1 MFIFVIKSK
10 DIMKGIFVV
19 IFSIAWSSSL
29 FAQKNEPKS
38 YIAYRTVEKIEIDG
52 RDNEKSWDKSKFS
65 DDFVDI
71 EGVKKPQFKTNVK
84 MLYDDEFFY
93 FYAKLEDP
101 HIWATLK
108 QRDTVIYHNNDFEI
122 FLDPDNDSHNYYE
135 FEVNALNTVWDLFLT
150 KPYRENNK
158 VLDGWDINGLK
169 SAVYVSGTLNNPT
182 DIDAYWSVE
191 VAIPWA
197 AMREAHMQNNI
208 PTGKFWRVN
217 FSRVHWDFE
226 LVDGKYERKKDE
238 KGKLLP
244 EYNWVWSPQW
254 KISMHEPEL
263 WGYVYFS
270 TKTVGESDSFNVPK
284 DESVK
289 RYLYDLY
296 HFSKSNSQSYLIQQI
311 RKGTTIFNH
320 KIRPSFNQ
328 NPYYWNISV
337 KSPFSGKTL
346 VIMQDGKLEEY
357 DN

>member
-1 MFIFVIKSK
+1 MMKKIFTFL
-10 DIMKGIFVV
+10 GIV
-19 IFSIAWSSSL
+19 FSLSV
-29 FAQKNEPKS
+29 FAQTKPEPKS
-38 YIAYRTVEKIEIDG
+38 YVAYRTTEKIEIDG
-52 RDNEKSWDKSKFS
+52 KDGEKSWKSAEFS
-65 DDFVDI
+65 DDFIDI
-71 EGVKKPQFKTNVK
+71 EGKKIPYLKTNVK
-84 MLYDDEFFY
+84 MLYDDEYFY
-93 FYAKLEDP
+93 FFAKMEDP

-135 FEVNALNTVWDLFLT
+135 FEINALNTVWDLFLT
-150 KPYRENNK
+150 KPYRERNK

-169 SAVYVSGTLNNPT
+169 TAVHIEGTLNTPT
-182 DIDAYWSVE
+182 DVDKFWCVE
-191 VAIPWA
+191 IAIPWA

-226 LVDGKYERKKDE
+226 LNEGKYQKKRDE
-238 KGKLLP
+238 KGKNLP

-270 TKTVGESDSFNVPK
+270 EKKVGEKDHFEVPK
-284 DESVK
+284 DEGIK

-296 HFSKSNSQSYLIQQI
+296 HFSKSNKKSVLAKKVKEGII
-311 RKGTTIFNH
+311 IFKE
-320 KIRPSFNQ
+320 KITATLND
-328 NPYYWNISV
+328 NPFFWNISV

-346 VIMQDGKLEEY
+346 VIMQDGKQEEFER
-357 DN
+357 